1 MRSDEKYRIGMF
13 RDTGMTPEAIAK
25 QLDYGVKT
33 VEKVLAEIDADRRK
47 DHHFKR
53 VSIVVEVWDAVLKRC
68 VDTAFEIEVDFKSMP
83 YQEGVEK
90 IADSIRKA
98 IEPDIGKLL

>member
-25 QLDYGVKT
+25 QLNHRVKT
-33 VEKVLAEIDADRRK
+33 IKRMFAEIDADK
-47 DHHFKR
+47 SKEHHFKR
-53 VSIVVEVWDAVLKRC
+53 VDVVVQVWDAVLKRY